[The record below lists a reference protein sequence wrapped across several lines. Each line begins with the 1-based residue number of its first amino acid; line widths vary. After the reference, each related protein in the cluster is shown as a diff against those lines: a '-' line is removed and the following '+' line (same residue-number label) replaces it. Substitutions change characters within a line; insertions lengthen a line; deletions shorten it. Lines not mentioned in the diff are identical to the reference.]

1 MVDERYVITE
11 EENQKIL
18 ENVFYSLEPLRLKV
32 FSKKEKKKI
41 VILRQVAAQFESG
54 RTYTEREVNEILKAI
69 WDDFATMRRYLVEY
83 GYLDRAA
90 DGSSYLKRG

>member
-1 MVDERYVITE
+1 M
-11 EENQKIL
+11 
-18 ENVFYSLEPLRLKV
+18 
-32 FSKKEKKKI
+32 
-41 VILRQVAAQFESG
+41 ILRQVAAQFESG

-90 DGSSYLKRG
+90 DGSSYWKRG